1 MVARA
6 FALLANFSNVLS
18 NALRTDQ
25 PGNVRAMV
33 LMHNSPEM
41 LLPTDVDGALAYRE
55 LGGFFDQGQ
64 GPDHLYRHHVFAD
77 GKEEP
82 RPLSSRPPVAVRRYL
97 NFPQA
102 VAFPSMPGPGPM
114 SLSPSRVISRSQFP
128 SSLDGRGMRG

>member
-18 NALRTDQ
+18 IALRTDQ

-64 GPDHLYRHHVFAD
+64 RMFVAELL
-77 GKEEP
+77 
-82 RPLSSRPPVAVRRYL
+82 PLGVPYELSR
-97 NFPQA
+97 
-102 VAFPSMPGPGPM
+102 
-114 SLSPSRVISRSQFP
+114 
-128 SSLDGRGMRG
+128 